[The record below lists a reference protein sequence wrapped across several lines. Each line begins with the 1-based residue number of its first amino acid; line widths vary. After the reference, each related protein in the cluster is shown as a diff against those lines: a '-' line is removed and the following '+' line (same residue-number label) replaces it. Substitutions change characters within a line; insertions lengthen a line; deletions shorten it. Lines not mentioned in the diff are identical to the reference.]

1 MASLPFSSVARLPLP
16 GDNVAIATRRLER
29 DTEIATEQG
38 TFALDATVLEGHRF
52 AIEPIA
58 AGKQLLSWQ
67 MPFGTA
73 TVGIEPGQYVCNDG
87 MLEALAGRAVQMDLP
102 ATPNFESEIPPFVLD
117 AKSFRPGELVPVKP
131 VPDTFMAYPRSGGRG
146 SGTRNVILLLGTS
159 SLTGG
164 FVRALEAKLQVDADA
179 LDNVD
184 AIVAVAHTEGAVPDP
199 NNLELVLR
207 TLAGFVIHSN
217 TAAVLAVDHG
227 TEPVNN
233 QALAAWMAHKGY
245 PIDHVKHEFLSLT
258 GTFEEEL
265 DRAAGMV
272 RGWYSELVQT
282 QRVARSVSELKLA
295 LQCGGSDSFSGISG
309 NPLAAWV
316 AREIIRNGGGANL
329 AETDELIGAE
339 PYICNNVRDLATAR
353 EFLSTVEAFKARAA
367 RHGHSAEGNPSGGNK
382 FRGLYNIFLKSIG
395 AAMKRDP
402 DVRLEHVLAYGQL
415 MQEPGFCFMDSP
427 GNDLE
432 SIAGQV
438 ASGCNIIF
446 FVTGNGSITNFP
458 FVPTVKIV
466 TTTERFNLLQGDMD
480 INAGQYLDG
489 TPMDDLGRNLYART
503 LAVAGGERTVGE
515 KAGHSQ
521 VQLWRDWALD
531 SDDQAMV
538 PPAPIQ
544 PGKAIQVVNGR
555 GDLDFAF
562 PGIRRGDRVLP
573 RDMNLIVPTSLC
585 SGQIAALAV
594 RRLSNVLG
602 AAGNFATVVHHE
614 GCGVSSGTSEELY
627 ARTLAGYVRHPQVR
641 HCLLMEHGCEK
652 THNDFMRHVLD
663 DSGVETDNLGWAS
676 VQLDGGIAPVLSKV
690 EDWFRSRLESEPTLP
705 PETGSLEQLRIALGH
720 AGSLADSDRTVL
732 AELATTVA
740 AHGGLV
746 VVPASAEWLSL
757 IPETADAKPTLA
769 YAQQATEHGLHLM
782 DCPTVHWVETL
793 SGLGATGPDLILVL
807 ATGHPVQGHPFIPT
821 VEFGLG
827 PNASPDLD
835 LSLDPNLPVSEQVTR
850 ILSVAEEVLSGSRRV
865 RALQTGNIDFQITRG
880 PTGISL

>member
-1 MASLPFSSVARLPLP
+1 MPALPFPAVARLPLP
-16 GDNVAIATRRLER
+16 GDNVAIATRRLEKN
-29 DTEIATEQG
+29 TEIATEKG
-38 TFALDATVLEGHRF
+38 AFALDATILEGHRF

-58 AGKQLLSWQ
+58 AGETLLSWR

-73 TVGIEPGQYVCNDG
+73 MADIEPGQYVCNDG
-87 MLEALAGRAVQMDLP
+87 MLEALAGRSVQMDLP
-102 ATPNFESEIPPFVLD
+102 AAPNFESEIPPFVLD
-117 AKSFRPGELVPVKP
+117 SESFRPGDPVPVKA
-131 VPDTFMAYPRSGGRG
+131 VPDTFMGYPRTGGRG
-146 SGTRNVILLLGTS
+146 SGTRNVVLLLGTS

-164 FVRALEAKLQVDADA
+164 FVRALEARLQADADG
-179 LDNVD
+179 LDNLD
-184 AIVAVAHTEGAVPDP
+184 GIVAVAHTEGAVPDP

-207 TLAGFVIHSN
+207 TLAGFVVHPN

-233 QALAAWMAHKGY
+233 RALEAWMADQGY
-245 PIDHVKHEFLSLT
+245 PVEHVRREYLSLS

-265 DRAAGMV
+265 DRAAETV
-272 RGWYSELVQT
+272 RGWYPELVRT
-282 QRVARSVSELKLA
+282 ERSARPVSELKLA

-353 EFLSTVEAFKARAA
+353 QFLDTVEAFKARAA

-415 MQEPGFCFMDSP
+415 MNEPGFCFMDSP

-466 TTTERFNLLQGDMD
+466 TTSERFELLQGDMD
-480 INAGQYLDG
+480 INAGRYLDG
-489 TPMDDLGRNLYART
+489 TPMDELGLDLYART

-515 KAGHSQ
+515 LAGHSQ
-521 VQLWRDWALD
+521 VQLWRNWALD
-531 SDDQAMV
+531 SDDQTLV
-538 PPAPIQ
+538 SPAPMQ
-544 PGKAIQVVNGR
+544 SGRAIRVANGR
-555 GDLDFAF
+555 GAPAFGF

-573 RDMNLIVPTSLC
+573 RDVNLIVPTSLC
-585 SGQIAALAV
+585 SGQIASLAV
-594 RRLSNVLG
+594 RRLSNALG
-602 AAGNFATVVHHE
+602 SFRNFATVVHHE

-627 ARTLAGYVRHPQVR
+627 ARTLAGYIQHPQVR
-641 HCLLMEHGCEK
+641 HCLLLEHGCEK
-652 THNDFMRHVLD
+652 THNDFMRHVLED
-663 DSGVETDNLGWAS
+663 GGVETNSLGWAS
-676 VQLDGGIAPVLSKV
+676 VQLDGGIAPVLTKV
-690 EDWFRSRLESEPTLP
+690 EDWFRSRLEAETALA
-705 PETGSLEQLRIALGH
+705 PETGALDQLRIALAHVGN
-720 AGSLADSDRTVL
+720 LADSDREVL
-732 AELATTVA
+732 AGLAATVA

-746 VVPASAEWLSL
+746 VVPSNAEWLSL
-757 IPETADAKPTLA
+757 VPEAAEAGATLA
-769 YAQQATEHGLHLM
+769 YAQQASEHGLHLM

-807 ATGHPVQGHPFIPT
+807 VAGHPVQGHPFIPT
-821 VEFGLG
+821 VEFGCG
-827 PNASPDLD
+827 PQASPDLD
-835 LSLDPNLPVSEQVTR
+835 LSLDPGVSVAQQVAR
-850 ILSVAEEVLSGSRRV
+850 ILSVAEEVLSGNRRV

>member
-1 MASLPFSSVARLPLP
+1 MASLLFSSVARLPLP
-16 GDNVAIATRRLER
+16 GDNVAIATRRLEK
-29 DTEIATEQG
+29 G
-38 TFALDATVLEGHRF
+38 TKIVAGQDAFTLDATVLEGHRF
-52 AIEPIA
+52 AIEPVA
-58 AGKQLLSWQ
+58 PGEQLLSWR

-73 TVGIEPGQYVCNDG
+73 TVGIKPGQYVCNDG
-87 MLEALAGRAVQMDLP
+87 MLEALSGRAVQMDLP
-102 ATPNFESEIPPFVLD
+102 DTPNFESEIPPFVLD
-117 AKSFRPGELVPVKP
+117 PNSFRPGEPVPVKP
-131 VPDTFMAYPRSGGRG
+131 VPDTFMGHARTGGRG

-159 SLTGG
+159 SQTGG
-164 FVRALEAKLQVDADA
+164 FVRALEAKLQADADV

-184 AIVAVAHTEGAVPDP
+184 GIVAVAHTEGAVPEP

-207 TLAGFVIHSN
+207 TLAGFVIHPN

-233 QALAAWMAHKGY
+233 RALAAWMADKDY
-245 PIDHVKHEFLSLT
+245 PVDHVRHEFLSLT

-265 DRAAGMV
+265 DRAAETV
-272 RGWYSELVQT
+272 RGWYPELNRT
-282 QRVARSVSELKLA
+282 KRSARPVSELKLA

-353 EFLSTVEAFKARAA
+353 EFLDTVEAFKARAA

-395 AAMKRDP
+395 AAMKRGP

-415 MQEPGFCFMDSP
+415 MEEPGFCFMDSP

-466 TTTERFNLLQGDMD
+466 TTSERFELLQGDMD
-480 INAGQYLDG
+480 INAGRYLDG
-489 TPMDDLGRNLYART
+489 TPMDELGLDLYAKT

-515 KAGHSQ
+515 MAGHSQ
-521 VQLWRDWALD
+521 VQLWRNWALD
-531 SDDQAMV
+531 SDDQTLV
-538 PPAPIQ
+538 SPAPIQ
-544 PGKAIQVVNGR
+544 SGRAIQVVNGR
-555 GDLDFAF
+555 GDLNFAF

-594 RRLSNVLG
+594 RRLSNTLG

-614 GCGVSSGTSEELY
+614 GCGASSGTSEELY
-627 ARTLAGYVRHPQVR
+627 ARTLAGYVSHPQVR
-641 HCLLMEHGCEK
+641 NCLLMEHGCEK
-652 THNDFMRHVLD
+652 THNDFMRHVLE
-663 DSGVETDNLGWAS
+663 DSGVATDDLGWAS
-676 VQLDGGIAPVLSKV
+676 VQLDGGISPVLAKV
-690 EDWFRSRLESEPTLP
+690 EDWFRSKLEDEASAS
-705 PETGSLEQLRIALGH
+705 PETGSLDQLRMALSHVGN
-720 AGSLADSDRTVL
+720 LADADREVL
-732 AELATTVA
+732 AGLASTIA
-740 AHGGLV
+740 AHGGQV
-746 VVPASAEWLSL
+746 VVPSSADWLSL
-757 IPETADAKPTLA
+757 IPEAANTDSTLA
-769 YAQQATEHGLHLM
+769 YAQQAAEHGLHLM
-782 DCPTVHWVETL
+782 DCPTTHWVETL

-807 ATGHPVQGHPFIPT
+807 IAGHPVQGHPFIPT
-821 VEFGLG
+821 VEFGFG

-835 LSLDPNLPVSEQVTR
+835 FHLEPGLPVSLQVSR
-850 ILSVAEEVLSGSRRV
+850 ILSAVEEVLSGHRQV